1 MQTFAYNPLGLIKRY
16 SFPSAKRFIRP
27 FLFTLSEKSI

>member
-1 MQTFAYNPLGLIKRY
+1 MQTFVYSPLGLIKRY

-27 FLFTLSEKSI
+27 FLFTRSVKSI